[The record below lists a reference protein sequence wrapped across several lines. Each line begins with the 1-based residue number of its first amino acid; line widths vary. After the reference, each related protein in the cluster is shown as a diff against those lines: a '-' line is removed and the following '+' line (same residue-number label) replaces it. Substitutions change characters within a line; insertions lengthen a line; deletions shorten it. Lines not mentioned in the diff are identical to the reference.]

1 MRNVFAAVCLMA
13 FAVLG
18 VSSCDNDEEETKV
31 SNIELAKAHLNG
43 EVVLSTAAFMNGF
56 NITRL
61 PEGCPAKYKLTWDKD
76 VLVILLNNL
85 KIGSMPFA
93 INFGCRTMLED
104 VKAGDKD
111 APKGDGWMKISG
123 TDGCLAMPGTPVG
136 DYKKGSGATVKGYY
150 NVKSREI
157 EFTMDFNM
165 GKTMPMIAKCGRQV
179 VDKNRLKNYDA
190 ELQEFMKKFKEA
202 KEKEKQHGGK

>member
-1 MRNVFAAVCLMA
+1 MA

-18 VSSCDNDEEETKV
+18 FSSCDKEEEETKV

-43 EVVLSTAAFMNGF
+43 EVVLSTAAFMNDF

>member
-1 MRNVFAAVCLMA
+1 MA

-18 VSSCDNDEEETKV
+18 FSSCDKEEEETKV

-43 EVVLSTAAFMNGF
+43 EVVLSTAAFMNDF

-202 KEKEKQHGGK
+202 KEKAKQHGGK

>member
-1 MRNVFAAVCLMA
+1 MA

>member
-18 VSSCDNDEEETKV
+18 FSSCDDDDEEVKV

-43 EVVLSTAAFMNGF
+43 EVVLSTAAFMNDF